1 MLLNI
6 SFETFGDADPVK
18 ECISLKMN
26 QFLGQNSVNLCYSH
40 VNALEKA
47 KLGVKPVG
55 ERVVGFIAH

>member
-1 MLLNI
+1 
-6 SFETFGDADPVK
+6 VK